1 MRSRNLLLLSCILG
15 LYLVGC
21 ASAPPLWG
29 KPGTTEADLDAAMNE
44 CDQRHVAS
52 RLGIR
57 DPFIREDPVFNPVRR
72 YGGGASALARDLC
85 LEKQGWIYQE

>member
-1 MRSRNLLLLSCILG
+1 
-15 LYLVGC
+15 
-21 ASAPPLWG
+21 
-29 KPGTTEADLDAAMNE
+29 MNE
-44 CDQRHVAS
+44 CDQRHIAS

-72 YGGGASALARDLC
+72 YGGGASALAQDLC